1 MTNADWICIPAE
13 ATFFDDLC
21 ECLKTSK
28 ERFDAG
34 RYRKAAND
42 LNQNLFH
49 WMNECILLYG
59 RRVSSHSDTL
69 RNVYPAVDD
78 EDSGEETG
86 SASGDSQTG
95 PSMRAKIFQCFL
107 AEEAEYD
114 DEEVEYQGEE
124 VEYQG
129 EPDAMQLDVAPPRHP
144 SPAPCNDFP
153 LQVQI
158 ASPAASKRAVLPPPK
173 TAANLGFDDVIEVD
187 YDDDEV

>member
-49 WMNECILLYG
+49 WMNECVLLYG

-86 SASGDSQTG
+86 SASG
-95 PSMRAKIFQCFL
+95 
-107 AEEAEYD
+107 
-114 DEEVEYQGEE
+114 EVEGGRRE
-124 VEYQG
+124 G
-129 EPDAMQLDVAPPRHP
+129 GDAPTTPDP
-144 SPAPCNDFP
+144 SPRG
-153 LQVQI
+153 VSTG
-158 ASPAASKRAVLPPPK
+158 SPPHSTP
-173 TAANLGFDDVIEVD
+173 
-187 YDDDEV
+187 